1 MILVDPS
8 KTIPVSV
15 TGSHC
20 SLNCPHC
27 GGKYLSHMIKPEEM
41 EAYIKKGY
49 RSFLISGGMLPN
61 GEIPF
66 DPFLEHFRRLKE
78 KYGLLY
84 NFHIGFPK
92 KFPSQIDELADV
104 VSLDFFGDPKI
115 LRSIYSLERKLN
127 DLLELASRF
136 SKPVV
141 PHVTIGIF
149 KGEITHEFKA
159 LKILSEYFDT
169 IVLNVFIPTP
179 GTPFGAFPPPDIK
192 DVKEVFKKARKL
204 FKRVI
209 LGCMQPRGSY
219 RKRLQEEVKDLV
231 DVIVKPVIKVEGEKF
246 EGCCAFLAIE
256 LNEYNRISMSKIWLQ
271 NE

>member
-159 LKILSEYFDT
+159 LEILSEYFDT

-179 GTPFGAFPPPDIK
+179 GTPFGVFPPPNIK
-192 DVKEVFKKARKL
+192 DVKEIFKKARKL

-209 LGCMQPRGSY
+209 LGCMQPRGIY
-219 RKRLQEEVKDLV
+219 RKHLQEEVKDFA
-231 DVIVKPVIKVEGEKF
+231 DVIVKPVIKTKGERF
-246 EGCCAFLAIE
+246 EGCCAFLAIK
-256 LNEYNRISMSKIWLQ
+256 LNEYERASVLK
-271 NE
+271 NEVAK

>member
-1 MILVDPS
+1 MLVDPS
-8 KTIPVSV
+8 KTIPISV
-15 TGSHC
+15 TGSRC
-20 SLNCPHC
+20 PLNCPHC
-27 GGKYLSHMIKPEEM
+27 GGKYLSHMIKPGEM
-41 EAYIKKGY
+41 EAYIKEGY

-66 DPFLEHFRRLKE
+66 KPFLDLFRRLKKE
-78 KYGLLY
+78 YKLFY
-84 NFHIGFPK
+84 NFHVGFPRR
-92 KFPSQIDELADV
+92 FPDEVDELADV
-104 VSLDFFGDPKI
+104 VSMDFFGDQEI
-115 LRSIYSLERKLN
+115 LKKIYSLTRDLN
-127 DLLELASRF
+127 DLISFALTL

-149 KGEITHEFKA
+149 KGEITHEFKT

-231 DVIVKPVIKVEGEKF
+231 DVIVKPVIKIEGEKF